1 MNEMMASMDVRP
13 IIFAA
18 ALFAASGACA
28 AFGASA
34 YGFAALEKDFPEP
47 GEDLKQATNASAP
60 RTSDAVDNPFDK
72 VPLESLTA
80 TRDRPLFSATRRPP
94 PSAPIPEARP
104 PPPVQAAAPAPA
116 EPQGPPLALVGTI
129 TGTDRP
135 VAVLFNKL
143 TRVVATIREGDD
155 MLGWRVTSLSAR
167 SATVEKDGATV
178 TLNLPKPGDP
188 SDPVLANAPN
198 Q

>member
-1 MNEMMASMDVRP
+1 MDVRP

-18 ALFAASGACA
+18 VLFAASGACA
-28 AFGASA
+28 ALGASA
-34 YGFAALEKDFPEP
+34 YGFAALEKNFPET
-47 GEDLKQATNASAP
+47 GEDLKQAPDAFALQS
-60 RTSDAVDNPFDK
+60 SDAVDTPFNK
-72 VPLESLTA
+72 VPLDSLTA

-94 PSAPIPEARP
+94 PSAPSPEAKP
-104 PPPVQAAAPAPA
+104 PPPAEAAAPAPA
-116 EPQGPPLALVGTI
+116 EPQGPPLALIGTI
-129 TGTDRP
+129 TGTERP

-143 TRVVATIREGDD
+143 TRIVATIREGDET
-155 MLGWRVTSLSAR
+155 LGWRVTSLSAR

-188 SDPVLANAPN
+188 SDPVFANAPN